1 MAKSCSILLIDD
13 HAAIRETLTEVLTDA
28 PEDSKDDEDES

>member
-13 HAAIRETLTEVLTDA
+13 HAAIRETLTEVLTDCGHSVVCA
-28 PEDSKDDEDES
+28 